1 MQNDNSRRDDFL
13 LFHEKERSSDFMT
26 FPSVPKIDEQ
36 KIFEGYL
43 FMVAMQ
49 NSVVMHVSLR
59 IQILI
64 YDLKP
69 KNHEQK
75 NYFRG
80 THS

>member
-13 LFHEKERSSDFMT
+13 LFYEKERSSDFMT
-26 FPSVPKIDEQ
+26 FPSEPKNDEQ

-43 FMVAMQ
+43 FIVAVQ

-64 YDLKP
+64 
-69 KNHEQK
+69 
-75 NYFRG
+75 
-80 THS
+80 